1 MTSHRIVFYTLT
13 AVLMGTIVSSDA
25 LASRVV
31 HIPISAANRTD
42 NSNGF
47 NTVEMRW
54 DQDEVPDP
62 LLLRWGKSQVP
73 VRAWGLSPL
82 TGAFDYALTR
92 LTPGQQ
98 PTGTLSLFTM
108 SSTSISTEGPSAA
121 AALAIGFL
129 AVLRGDRLIDG
140 IALTGTLESTGRI
153 GQVRNIREKIKAAGR
168 EGYRVLL
175 VPRGQM
181 YAPRVKLV
189 GIGVEPN
196 VVVREVGTIDEAYEI
211 MTGNRL

>member
-1 MTSHRIVFYTLT
+1 
-13 AVLMGTIVSSDA
+13 
-25 LASRVV
+25 
-31 HIPISAANRTD
+31 
-42 NSNGF
+42 
-47 NTVEMRW
+47 
-54 DQDEVPDP
+54 
-62 LLLRWGKSQVP
+62 
-73 VRAWGLSPL
+73 
-82 TGAFDYALTR
+82 
-92 LTPGQQ
+92 
-98 PTGTLSLFTM
+98 M

-129 AVLRGDRLIDG
+129 ALLKGDRLIDG

>member
-1 MTSHRIVFYTLT
+1 MTSYRIVFYTLIP
-13 AVLMGTIVSSDA
+13 VLMGAIVVNDA

-42 NSNGF
+42 NSNRF
-47 NTVEMRW
+47 NTIEMRW
-54 DQDEVPDP
+54 DQNEVPDP

-73 VRAWGLSPL
+73 VRASGLSPL
-82 TGAFDYALTR
+82 AGAFDYALTR
-92 LTPGQQ
+92 LAPGQQ

-108 SSTSISTEGPSAA
+108 SSASISTEGPGAG
-121 AALAIGFL
+121 AALAVGFL
-129 AVLRGDRLIDG
+129 AVLKGDRLIDG
-140 IALTGTLESTGRI
+140 IALTGALESTGRI
-153 GQVRNIREKIKAAGR
+153 GQVRNITEKIKAAAR

-175 VPRGQM
+175 IPRGQM
-181 YAPRVKLV
+181 YAPQVRLV

-211 MTGNRL
+211 MTGKRL

>member
-42 NSNGF
+42 NSNEF
-47 NTVEMRW
+47 NTIEMRW

-73 VRAWGLSPL
+73 VRASGLSPL
-82 TGAFDYALTR
+82 AGAFDYALTR

-108 SSTSISTEGPSAA
+108 SSASISTEGPSAA
-121 AALAIGFL
+121 AALAIGF
-129 AVLRGDRLIDG
+129 
-140 IALTGTLESTGRI
+140 S
-153 GQVRNIREKIKAAGR
+153 
-168 EGYRVLL
+168 
-175 VPRGQM
+175 PF
-181 YAPRVKLV
+181 
-189 GIGVEPN
+189 
-196 VVVREVGTIDEAYEI
+196 
-211 MTGNRL
+211 

>member
-42 NSNGF
+42 NSNEF
-47 NTVEMRW
+47 NTIEMRW

-73 VRAWGLSPL
+73 VRASGLSPL
-82 TGAFDYALTR
+82 AGAFDYALTR

-108 SSTSISTEGPSAA
+108 SSASISTEGPSAA

-153 GQVRNIREKIKAAGR
+153 GQVRNIREKIKSAGR
-168 EGYRVLL
+168 EGYGVLL

-181 YAPRVKLV
+181 YVPRVKLV

-211 MTGNRL
+211 MTGKRL

>member
-25 LASRVV
+25 LASREV

-108 SSTSISTEGPSAA
+108 SSASISTEGPSAA